1 MTYYY
6 IYTHKEG
13 KTYRFDTINK
23 HISKK
28 NVTLKLYKI
37 C

>member
-23 HISKK
+23 YISKK
-28 NVTLKLYKI
+28 TSH
-37 C
+37 